1 MAQNTLSRTAS
12 KPGFLP
18 LVALAILVAYNMV
31 YFLGKFASHLA
42 PSLLNPSYAAIKE
55 SVGFFTIL
63 EILGVAGV
71 FIDLVVRFDEIGE
84 RSRTGRNLRLLF
96 TAFVFITF
104 VFKVFMNFVDSA
116 YLAPDN

>member
-1 MAQNTLSRTAS
+1 MTPNTLSKAAS

-18 LVALAILVAYNMV
+18 LVALAILLAYNLL
-31 YFLGKFASHLA
+31 YFLGKFAANLA
-42 PSLLNPSYAAIKE
+42 PALLTPAYAAIKE
-55 SVGFFTIL
+55 SAGFFTLL

-84 RSRTGRNLRLLF
+84 RGKAIRNWRLLF
-96 TAFVFITF
+96 TAAVFIAF

-116 YLAPDN
+116 YLEPDA